1 MTKFICE
8 ENVSIML
15 DFVRNKQKSIII
27 KLAFAIIILS
37 FVIGYAMLSAP
48 GGPETEDAS
57 AEAAIV
63 NGKSI
68 AYSDFQT
75 AYSNLYQLYQNI
87 YQDQFTPALEKE
99 LKLFEKAINGLVD
112 QTLMQEEAERL
123 QIKVSQK
130 ELVDAI
136 AQVDA
141 FQVNGIFNKERYLQ
155 VLAYQRISSDEFE
168 AIKRSELLI
177 DKVQAHFQSDIEVTE
192 LEIEEE
198 FININEKIN
207 LNFIGLSP
215 SRFESQ
221 VEIDDAAL
229 QEYFLEH
236 QETFRVPEMVSLH
249 YLQFEPERYLEKV
262 TFDNDEL
269 EKYYRRHLD
278 QFEILEKVKA
288 SHILVKVDP
297 DADEETREERRL
309 FAEGIL
315 EEIQQGQDFAELART
330 KSDDTTSAVKGGSL
344 GYFSRGSMVQAFED
358 AAFSMKPGDISE
370 LVETP
375 FGYHIIKVEE
385 YTEPGIRSLDDA
397 LEEVKEGLRTEKAKQ
412 MAFESAMD
420 AFNINRKTGDLT
432 SAAEANKI
440 GIKETGPFARD
451 GYIDGIGRN
460 VEIINRA
467 HLLEENTLAKP
478 VITENG
484 VILFGIKE
492 RISSHIPELSEVE
505 ELVTAAFR
513 TQESK
518 KLALIAAE
526 TLLAEAKETT
536 SLSDTPKNKGYT
548 VEETGEF
555 TRSYSPFV
563 PRIGTSEDLFEAA
576 FGLPEEKLLIDQVF
590 DIQNRFVVAEI
601 KERIPADM
609 SQLEQQRRD
618 ELRDTILARK
628 QNEAVEKR
636 LAELRSSAIIT
647 IAPRVQDLL
656 NKEK

>member
-1 MTKFICE
+1 
-8 ENVSIML
+8 ML

-48 GGPETEDAS
+48 GGPATEDAS
-57 AEAAIV
+57 AEAAVV

-68 AYSDFQT
+68 VYSDFQN

-99 LKLFEKAINGLVD
+99 LKLVEKAINGLVD
-112 QTLMQEEAERL
+112 QALMQEEAERL
-123 QIKVSQK
+123 QIKVTQK

-136 AQVDA
+136 AQVEV

-168 AIKRSELLI
+168 AIKRNEILL
-177 DKVQAHFQSDIEVTE
+177 DKVQAHFQSGIEVDE
-192 LEIEEE
+192 SEIEEE

-207 LNFIGLSP
+207 LNFVGLSP
-215 SRFESQ
+215 SSFENQ
-221 VEIDDAAL
+221 IEVDATAL
-229 QEYFLEH
+229 EEYFSEH
-236 QETFRVPEMVSLH
+236 QETFRVPEMVSLN
-249 YLQFEPERYLEKV
+249 YLQFVPERYLEKV
-262 TFDNDEL
+262 TFQDDEL

-278 QFEILEKVKA
+278 QFEVLEKVKA

-297 DADEETREERRL
+297 GADEKTKEERRI

-315 EEIQQGQDFAELART
+315 EEIREGQDFGELART
-330 KSDDTTSAVKGGSL
+330 KSDDTTSAVNGGSL
-344 GYFSRGSMVQAFED
+344 GYFSRGSMVQSFED
-358 AAFSMKPGDISE
+358 AAFSMKPGDISD

-385 YTEPGIRSLDDA
+385 YTESGVRSLDEA
-397 LEEVKEGLRTEKAKQ
+397 IEEVKEGLRMEKAKQ

-420 AFNINRKTGDLT
+420 AFNMNRKTGDLT

-460 VEIINRA
+460 EEIINRA
-467 HLLEENTLAKP
+467 HLLEEKSLAKP

-492 RISSHIPELSEVE
+492 RIPSHIPELSEVE
-505 ELVTAAFR
+505 ELVTAAFKAR
-513 TQESK
+513 ESK
-518 KLALIAAE
+518 KLAQKAAE
-526 TLLAEAKETT
+526 TLLAEAQETT
-536 SLSDTPKNKGYT
+536 NLSETSQNKSYT
-548 VEETGEF
+548 IEATGEF

-576 FGLPEEKLLIDQVF
+576 FGLSADKLLIDQVF
-590 DIQNRFVVAEI
+590 EIQNRFIVAEI
-601 KERIPADM
+601 NERIPADT
-609 SQLEQQRRD
+609 SQLDQQKRE
-618 ELRDTILARK
+618 ELKGTILVRK
-628 QNEAVEKR
+628 QSEAVEKR
-636 LAELRSSAIIT
+636 LAELRNSAIIT

-656 NKEK
+656 NKEI